1 MKKGL
6 DDLAA
11 RARDVAEKA
20 IAAKDGKPTSHD
32 ALHKA
37 MMAYRAA
44 AVKYIAH
51 PSVGDFVRADAAR
64 YEGETRDAVEK
75 IASLIDQLN
84 DLN

>member
-1 MKKGL
+1 MQEGL

-11 RARDVAEKA
+11 RAREVAEKA

-32 ALHKA
+32 ALHMA

-64 YEGETRDAVEK
+64 YKGETREAVEK

>member
-1 MKKGL
+1 MQKGL

-11 RARDVAEKA
+11 RARDVANKA
-20 IAAKDGKPTSHD
+20 MAAKDGKPTSHD

-51 PSVGDFVRADAAR
+51 PSVGDFVRADASR
-64 YEGETRDAVEK
+64 YQGETREAVEK

>member
-1 MKKGL
+1 MQEGL

-11 RARDVAEKA
+11 RAREVAEKA

-51 PSVGDFVRADAAR
+51 PSVGDFVRADATR
-64 YEGETRDAVEK
+64 YKGETREAVEK
-75 IASLIDQLN
+75 IATLIDELN
-84 DLN
+84 DLT

>member
-37 MMAYRAA
+37 MMAYRAS

-64 YEGETRDAVEK
+64 YEGEIREAVEK

>member
-11 RARDVAEKA
+11 RARDVGEKA

-64 YEGETRDAVEK
+64 YKGETREAVEK

-84 DLN
+84 DFN

>member
-1 MKKGL
+1 MQDGL

-11 RARDVAEKA
+11 RAREVAEKA
-20 IAAKDGKPTSHD
+20 IAAKNGKPTSLD
-32 ALHKA
+32 ALHRA

-64 YEGETRDAVEK
+64 YEGETRQAVEQ
-75 IASLIDQLN
+75 IAALIDQLN
-84 DLN
+84 ELN